1 MLCHSWL
8 RSGLLSAQSAPFE
21 QRSLVLAR
29 FARLQRAT
37 AGVMLARFWEGRN
50 DDKKKKKKIGA

>member
-1 MLCHSWL
+1 MSFTASERLAECAL
-8 RSGLLSAQSAPFE
+8 FE

-37 AGVMLARFWEGRN
+37 AGVMLARFWQGRN
-50 DDKKKKKKIGA
+50 DDKKKKKIGA